1 MRTVVTDIVIFR
13 QETDRDFRDFQQ
25 LLTQS
30 EQVNQITDVLLN
42 YSKLGNA
49 TLVIF
54 EQLLAITQISI
65 SNLSQSF

>member
-49 TLVIF
+49 ALVIF

-65 SNLSQSF
+65 SNLRQF

>member
-49 TLVIF
+49 ALVIF